1 MMVGEIR
8 DTETIEIAVKAA
20 LTGHLVLSTL
30 HTNDAASTVTRMVD
44 MGVDPFMVSSSTLLV
59 SAQRLMRRLCEHCR
73 RPVEAPPERLLA
85 IGYTE
90 EEATSPTKFF
100 TAVGCPRCNQGYTG
114 RFAILETLP
123 IRDEIKQLIVEGRSA
138 LDIKNAAVDA
148 RHGDAAPLRAPE
160 RAPGQDDDRG
170 GAPRHARGAP
180 APERRRARRR
190 RRGGR
195 HEDHRRRRRACRRR
209 ARRLAREPTEDRP
222 MPNYKYSAVG
232 SDGRTVSGRL
242 DAASKTDCVAELRKR
257 SLTPIDIQE
266 KSGGSSPSPS
276 PSSSGFAPEAGPS
289 GPTSAP
295 VPASK
300 AKKAAGRFG
309 AVKPG
314 VRKKEE
320 IVIFTRQ
327 LATMISAGIPMLE
340 SLEILKEQAESK
352 QFSLLVDRVI
362 EDVRSG
368 KDLSSAIERHP
379 KAFTEVYVSMV
390 RAGEASGQI
399 DEILVRLADYLEAS
413 QKLSREIRS
422 AMTYPIVSLV
432 MIFGITAYLMIGI
445 VPKFKEVFDSL
456 DIDLPGLTKAILG
469 TSRFC
474 EDNWMMVIV
483 GIMLVIGGLVTYK
496 RTDKGGWQ
504 FDWLMLH
511 LPVFGPL
518 FRKVGLSRFSK
529 TCATMI
535 KSGVPILGTL
545 EIVADTAGNRL
556 IAEAVERAR
565 ESVRQGES
573 LMVPLSESPV
583 FPPMVTRMIGIGE
596 KTGSLET
603 LLEKISEFYDDQ
615 VSATVKQLTSLI
627 EPLMIAVMGVMVG
640 TIVLAVFLPIF
651 ELQKNLAAH

>member
-1 MMVGEIR
+1 
-8 DTETIEIAVKAA
+8 
-20 LTGHLVLSTL
+20 
-30 HTNDAASTVTRMVD
+30 
-44 MGVDPFMVSSSTLLV
+44 
-59 SAQRLMRRLCEHCR
+59 
-73 RPVEAPPERLLA
+73 
-85 IGYTE
+85 
-90 EEATSPTKFF
+90 
-100 TAVGCPRCNQGYTG
+100 
-114 RFAILETLP
+114 
-123 IRDEIKQLIVEGRSA
+123 
-138 LDIKNAAVDA
+138 
-148 RHGDAAPLRAPE
+148 
-160 RAPGQDDDRG
+160 
-170 GAPRHARGAP
+170 
-180 APERRRARRR
+180 
-190 RRGGR
+190 
-195 HEDHRRRRRACRRR
+195 
-209 ARRLAREPTEDRP
+209 

-232 SDGRTVSGRL
+232 ADGRTVSGRL
-242 DAASKTDCVAELRKR
+242 DAANKMDCVAELRKR

-266 KSGGSSPSPS
+266 KAGG
-276 PSSSGFAPEAGPS
+276 GGAPAAS
-289 GPTSAP
+289 SAP
-295 VPASK
+295 PDAAQSLHAPAAPTP
-300 AKKAAGRFG
+300 AKKAAFRFG

-314 VRKKEE
+314 VRKREE

-352 QFSLLVDRVI
+352 QFSLLLDQVI
-362 EDVRSG
+362 GDVRSG
-368 KDLSSAIERHP
+368 KDLSSAMERHP
-379 KAFTEVYVSMV
+379 KAFTDVYASMV

-413 QKLSREIRS
+413 QKLKREIKS

-456 DIDLPGLTKAILG
+456 EIDLPGLTKVILG
-469 TSRFC
+469 ASKFS
-474 EDNWMMVIV
+474 EDNWMLILV
-483 GIMLVIGGLVTYK
+483 GMMLAAGGVVTYK
-496 RTDKGGWQ
+496 RTERGGWQ
-504 FDWLMLH
+504 CDWLMLH

-545 EIVADTAGNRL
+545 EIVAATAGNRL
-556 IAEAVERAR
+556 IAEAVDRAR

-573 LMVPLSESPV
+573 LMVPLSKSPV

-627 EPLMIAVMGVMVG
+627 EPIMIAVMGIMVG

-651 ELQKNLAAH
+651 ELQKNLAAR

>member
-1 MMVGEIR
+1 
-8 DTETIEIAVKAA
+8 
-20 LTGHLVLSTL
+20 
-30 HTNDAASTVTRMVD
+30 
-44 MGVDPFMVSSSTLLV
+44 
-59 SAQRLMRRLCEHCR
+59 
-73 RPVEAPPERLLA
+73 
-85 IGYTE
+85 
-90 EEATSPTKFF
+90 
-100 TAVGCPRCNQGYTG
+100 
-114 RFAILETLP
+114 
-123 IRDEIKQLIVEGRSA
+123 
-138 LDIKNAAVDA
+138 
-148 RHGDAAPLRAPE
+148 
-160 RAPGQDDDRG
+160 
-170 GAPRHARGAP
+170 
-180 APERRRARRR
+180 
-190 RRGGR
+190 
-195 HEDHRRRRRACRRR
+195 
-209 ARRLAREPTEDRP
+209 

-232 SDGRTVSGRL
+232 ADGRTVTGRL
-242 DAASKTDCVAELRKR
+242 DAANKSDCVAELRKR
-257 SLTPIDIQE
+257 ALTPIDIQE
-266 KSGGSSPSPS
+266 KAGGAPAAAPSSPEPT
-276 PSSSGFAPEAGPS
+276 
-289 GPTSAP
+289 GPTAP
-295 VPASK
+295 AGAPAAAPA
-300 AKKAAGRFG
+300 AKKGTSRFG

-352 QFSLLVDRVI
+352 QFSLLLDQVI
-362 EDVRSG
+362 GDVRSG
-368 KDLSSAIERHP
+368 KDLSTALERHQ

-399 DEILVRLADYLEAS
+399 DEILVRLADYMEAS
-413 QKLSREIRS
+413 QKLKREIKS

-445 VPKFKEVFDSL
+445 VPKFKEVFDTL

-469 TSRFC
+469 TSKFC
-474 EDNWMMVIV
+474 EENWMMIAV
-483 GIMLVIGGLVTYK
+483 GILLAAGGLVTYK
-496 RTDKGGWQ
+496 RTEKGGWQ

-511 LPVFGPL
+511 IPVFGPL

-556 IAEAVERAR
+556 IADAVDKAR

-573 LMVPLSESPV
+573 LMIPLAQSPV

-651 ELQKNLAAH
+651 ELQKNLAAR